1 MPYVKTMKRTN
12 KDGTVRIYYYL
23 AESYREKGKMK
34 TRILHPL
41 TAKEAEDLRKET
53 VRKQF
58 VGRLAEPSD
67 VPVLV
72 QTTLIPP
79 TRKPPRLFTLSE
91 VDHYLLSHGEVKG
104 IGIMAY
110 KKARVRTIEAVN
122 ARLAEE
128 YGLVL
133 PEL

>member
-1 MPYVKTMKRTN
+1 MKRTN
-12 KDGTVRIYYYL
+12 KDGTVKIYYYL

-41 TAKEAEDLRKET
+41 TAKEAEDLGKDI
-53 VRKQF
+53 VRKQ
-58 VGRLAEPSD
+58 D
-67 VPVLV
+67 VPVQV

-79 TRKPPRLFTLSE
+79 VRKPIRLFTLSE
-91 VDHYLLSHGEVKG
+91 VDHWLLHHGEVKG

-128 YGLVL
+128 S
-133 PEL
+133 